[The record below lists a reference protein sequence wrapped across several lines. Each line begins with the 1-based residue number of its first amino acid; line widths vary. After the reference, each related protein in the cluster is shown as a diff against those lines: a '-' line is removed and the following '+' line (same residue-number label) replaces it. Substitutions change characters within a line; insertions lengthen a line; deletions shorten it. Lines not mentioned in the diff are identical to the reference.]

1 MKHLLKFIDDLVP
14 DSLKKDEYTHRKARI
29 FVYILLVSITTGIS
43 LKINALII
51 GHDEKVPLLTAVLF
65 VVALLWFFKKKG
77 NMVLAGNILASIWF
91 LPIAQYIPITGGL
104 QSDNIL
110 WLIVV
115 PLVALLFA
123 SRMWGFVWLGIVMS
137 YVYSIYLLQINGTII
152 PLRQEQFDYTY
163 YTSSYLI
170 LFAILFGI
178 VCIFEYGQQLII
190 KMLNTHKDLLR
201 TQKMQ
206 LEQQKKELEESS
218 KEIEAKNLILK
229 NVDDKLRSSISELE
243 NFAYAASHDL
253 KEPLRMIGM
262 YTQITRKKL
271 DPILDDSS
279 KEYMYYVTDGVSRM
293 QKMLDDLL
301 QYSRLGRQKDD
312 DRPIDL
318 NNVLFSVIHNLTMT
332 MRENEAAI
340 ITEELPTVTAS
351 NTEMTQL
358 FQNLIANAIKFRKKE
373 ENPRVEIRV
382 SDCGAYYE
390 FELADNGIGIPER
403 FKERVFNI
411 FERLHS
417 RNEYEGSGIGLATC
431 KKIINTS
438 GGKIWLESE
447 EGIGTK
453 FHFTLPKVA

>member
-14 DSLKKDEYTHRKARI
+14 IFLRENPYTQRKAQVL
-29 FVYILLVSITTGIS
+29 VYLLFISLWVGIS
-43 LKINALII
+43 LKINAFVI
-51 GHDEKVPLLTAVLF
+51 GYNEEVPLMTASIF
-65 VVALLWFFKKKG
+65 VIALIWYFKKYG
-77 NMVLAGNILASIWF
+77 NILLVGNILAAIWF
-91 LPIAQYIPITGGL
+91 LPIAQFIPQTGGL

-110 WLIVV
+110 WLIIS
-115 PLVALLFA
+115 PLIALLFT
-123 SRMWGFVWLGIVMS
+123 SRIWGFLWLVVVMT
-137 YVYSIYLLQINGTII
+137 YVYVIYLLQISGKIKILVLEN
-152 PLRQEQFDYTY
+152 FDYAY
-163 YTSSYLI
+163 YTSSYLS
-170 LFAILFGI
+170 LFAVLFGI
-178 VCIFEYGQQLII
+178 VFVFEHGQQLII
-190 KMLNTHKDLLR
+190 KMLNEQKKLLR

-206 LEQQKKELEESS
+206 LEQQKKELEEST

-271 DPILDDSS
+271 DPLLDDSS